1 MATDFE
7 IRSGQWFP
15 AVKQTGIAVVI
26 CVILVMLINRQMNHT
41 EILKRGYIMK
51 ELFTVGELSKLFSMN
66 IRTLRYYDQAGIL
79 KPEKTDSKT
88 GYRYYSTRQFERL
101 NTIKYLRALNMP
113 IEKIA
118 HFFDNK
124 DTETMVDLLRGQQA
138 DICRKIADLQII
150 SQKIDNRLTQIQDAV
165 CSSMNRIEIRPMKKR
180 AVLSLRREISRDTD
194 LEYPI
199 RELERLNE
207 LSPAMFLG
215 KVGVSISAADLQ
227 LRKFDRFCEIF
238 VFVEDEDRY
247 EGKLDFLKEQDY
259 LTIRFSG
266 THAKSDDS
274 YNLLLDY
281 MERENLRITGDSVE
295 VTLIDSGL
303 TNNQSEFV
311 TELQIPFAREI

>member
-1 MATDFE
+1 
-7 IRSGQWFP
+7 
-15 AVKQTGIAVVI
+15 
-26 CVILVMLINRQMNHT
+26 
-41 EILKRGYIMK
+41 MK

-66 IRTLRYYDQAGIL
+66 IRTLRYYDQVGIL
-79 KPEKTDSKT
+79 KPEMTDSKT

-101 NTIKYLRALNMP
+101 NTIKYLRALDMP

-124 DTETMVDLLRGQQA
+124 DPETMVELLRGQQA
-138 DICRKIADLQII
+138 DISRKIAEFQTI
-150 SQKIDNRLTQIQDAV
+150 SRKIDNRLTQIQDAV
-165 CSSMNRIEIRPMKKR
+165 YSSMNISRIRHIEKR
-180 AVLSLRREISRDTD
+180 AVLSLRREIPRDTD

-199 RELERLNE
+199 RELERLND

-215 KVGVSISAADLQ
+215 KVGVSISAADLRN
-227 LRKFDRFCEIF
+227 RKFDRFSEIF

-247 EGKLDFLKEQDY
+247 EGNLEYLKEQDY

-281 MERENLRITGDSVE
+281 MEKENLRITGSSVE

-311 TELQIPFAREI
+311 TELQIPFDEGIPL